1 MKLTDCILS
10 EAMAL
15 NFAGSEAPDW
25 VHLIPQDGSIKGVD
39 GRAWTMSDAPA
50 VITTFENRGIK
61 LPIDIEHATQVKGS
75 QGEEAPAVGW
85 ITELEAR
92 NTGLWGKV
100 EWNARGTEL
109 VTSKSYGY
117 LSPVFSF
124 AKATGAVT
132 RMVSAGLTNN
142 PNLDLVALNRANP
155 LKESEAMDKDVLEA
169 LGLNT
174 DATSA
179 DAVTAIG
186 KLKTA
191 EATALN
197 RAENPDSTKFVPR
210 ADYDLALNRV
220 STFEDAEKSRQS
232 ADVTATVEAA
242 IAAGKIAPAS
252 RDYHIAACKADDGL
266 KNFKAMVDASPE
278 IAANTALDDKKPGTT
293 TKTDLTAEEIATCS
307 ALGMSREDFAAQKAA
322 DAEEAST

>member
-1 MKLTDCILS
+1 MNLTDCIS
-10 EAMAL
+10 SQAMAL
-15 NFAGSEAPDW
+15 NFAGSEAPAW

-39 GRAWTMSDAPA
+39 GRTWTMSDAPA
-50 VITTFENRGIK
+50 VIATFANRGIK

-100 EWNARGTEL
+100 EWNPRGTEL
-109 VTSKSYGY
+109 VTSKSYAY

-142 PNLDLVALNRANP
+142 PNLDLVALNRATP
-155 LKESEAMDKDVLEA
+155 LKESEPMDNDVLEA
-169 LGLNT
+169 LGLNS
-174 DATSA
+174 DATA
-179 DAVTAIG
+179 TDVVTAIG
-186 KLKTA
+186 NLKSA

-210 ADYDLALNRV
+210 ADHELALNRV
-220 STFEDAEKSRQS
+220 RSFEDAEKVSKE
-232 ADVTATVEAA
+232 ADIITAVEAA
-242 IAAGKIAPAS
+242 TVAGKIAPAS
-252 RDYHIAACKADDGL
+252 RDYHIAACKAQDGL
-266 KNFKAMVDASPE
+266 KNFNAMVAASPE
-278 IAANTALDDKKPGTT
+278 IAPKSGLDTKTPGTT
-293 TKTDLTAEEIATCS
+293 KPALTAEEIATCS
-307 ALGMSREDFAAQKAA
+307 ALGLSHEDYAAQKAA
-322 DAEEAST
+322 DAGETA